1 MSAAKIK
8 LGDQVVVISGNAKDH
23 QGEVI
28 AVDRKKNTVT
38 VKDAHKVKVAS
49 KRNNQNQQ
57 GGIVE
62 KEAPIHMSNV
72 MVLSDG
78 KPSRVGFRM
87 EGTQKVRYAKA
98 TGKKLD

>member
-8 LGDQVVVISGNAKDH
+8 LGDQVVVISGNAKGQ

-38 VKDAHKVKVAS
+38 VKGAKIVKVAS
-49 KRNNQNQQ
+49 KRSNQNQQ

-62 KEAPIHMSNV
+62 KEAPVHMSNV

-87 EGTQKVRYAKA
+87 EGIEKVRYAKA

>member
-8 LGDQVVVISGNAKDH
+8 LGDTVVVIAGTAK
-23 QGEVI
+23 GKEGKVI
-28 AVDRKKNTVT
+28 AVDRTKNTV
-38 VKDAHKVKVAS
+38 VVENAKKMQVAS
-49 KRNNQNQQ
+49 KRSANRD
-57 GGIVE
+57 GAGIVT
-62 KEAPIHMSNV
+62 KDAPVHISNV

-87 EGTQKVRYAKA
+87 EGDKKVRYAKA